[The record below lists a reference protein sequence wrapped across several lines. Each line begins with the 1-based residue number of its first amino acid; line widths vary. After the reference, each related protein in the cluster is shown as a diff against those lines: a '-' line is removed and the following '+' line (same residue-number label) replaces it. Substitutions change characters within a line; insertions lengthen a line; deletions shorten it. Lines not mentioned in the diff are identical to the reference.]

1 MAGTPRRGENSPV
14 PRAATAV
21 CGQEITG
28 DITLDGDIV
37 CENGPALII
46 AADDV
51 TLDLGG
57 FTVSG
62 TGPSAVNGP
71 GILFRDV
78 RGSTVQNGTV
88 ARFGAGVAITGGS
101 GNVVQNVTVADNV
114 GTPDGDFGDGIVIT
128 DSSANRI
135 QANTVVRNGPY
146 SGISLV
152 DAASANVICENVV
165 TDNNMLPGDPRA
177 ARQTMGIRVEGPGAN
192 GNRITANTV
201 TGSGA
206 DGIVV
211 LGTCAH
217 PDTGCVGSPPNEQ
230 NVIIANTSHENGTS
244 GRGCGIRLFAV
255 PPSVVPAHNTIA
267 DNVADDNTT
276 HGVSIDAGGAA
287 NPGPPENTVTANRA
301 HGNGEF
307 DGFDANTTPA
317 CGTNTWSANDFGTV
331 NQPCVAAGAPG
342 PPPPA

>member
-1 MAGTPRRGENSPV
+1 MAGTAEGSANSPIIH
-14 PRAATAV
+14 AATAV
-21 CGQEITG
+21 CGREVTE
-28 DITLDGDIV
+28 DLTLDGDLV
-37 CENGPALII
+37 CEGGPALII

-62 TGPSAVNGP
+62 AGPAAANGP
-71 GILFRDV
+71 GILFRNV
-78 RGSTVQNGTV
+78 KGSTAQNGTV

-101 GNVVQNVTVADNV
+101 GNLVRHLIVADNV
-114 GTPDGDFGDGIVIT
+114 GVHDGDFGDGIVIT
-128 DSSANRI
+128 DSSDNRV
-135 QANTVVRNGPY
+135 QANTVERNGPY

-152 DAASANVICENVV
+152 DAATGNVVNENVV

-230 NVIIANTSHENGTS
+230 NVIAANTSHENGTS

-255 PPSVVPAHNTIA
+255 PPSVVPAHNTITDNLA
-267 DNVADDNTT
+267 DNNTT

-287 NPGPPENTVTANRA
+287 NPGPPENTVTGNRG

-307 DGFDANTTPA
+307 DGYDGNTAPA

-331 NQPCVAAGAPG
+331 NQPCVASGPAG
-342 PPPPA
+342 PPA